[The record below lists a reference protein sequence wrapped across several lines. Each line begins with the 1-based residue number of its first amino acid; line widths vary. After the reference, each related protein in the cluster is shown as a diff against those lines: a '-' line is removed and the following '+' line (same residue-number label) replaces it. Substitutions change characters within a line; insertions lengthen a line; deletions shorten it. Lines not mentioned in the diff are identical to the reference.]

1 MTNLLPLDSLGKKD
15 IFSRKNLKANLK
27 QKNIEVDDSTLSRR
41 LNKLIDEGIIKRE
54 NNGYIF
60 IESPKKIYHYHP
72 SEKLKEIISLIS
84 DTYPNLDFVAWEY
97 VQLNEFI
104 THLIGKN
111 AFIIETEKF
120 FEHTLFELL
129 NQNFPRVFLDI
140 SYQMFSLYSLDEP
153 IIIKKMISRTPQNKT
168 ESHQL
173 MLEKLIVDLLQ
184 DPFSSK
190 LITNAE
196 KKTVFA
202 NCFNT
207 YYINS
212 KTLNSYAERRNAKLK
227 LDKFLNSLNE
237 GE

>member
-1 MTNLLPLDSLGKKD
+1 
-15 IFSRKNLKANLK
+15 
-27 QKNIEVDDSTLSRR
+27 
-41 LNKLIDEGIIKRE
+41 
-54 NNGYIF
+54 
-60 IESPKKIYHYHP
+60 
-72 SEKLKEIISLIS
+72 
-84 DTYPNLDFVAWEY
+84 
-97 VQLNEFI
+97 
-104 THLIGKN
+104 
-111 AFIIETEKF
+111 
-120 FEHTLFELL
+120 
-129 NQNFPRVFLDI
+129 
-140 SYQMFSLYSLDEP
+140 
-153 IIIKKMISRTPQNKT
+153 
-168 ESHQL
+168 